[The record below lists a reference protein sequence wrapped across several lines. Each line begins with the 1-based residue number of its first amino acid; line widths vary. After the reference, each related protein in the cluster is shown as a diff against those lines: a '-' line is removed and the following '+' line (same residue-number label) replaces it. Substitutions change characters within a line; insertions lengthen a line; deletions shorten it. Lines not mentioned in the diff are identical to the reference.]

1 MTIHDKNLA
10 GAAICRFDTTS
21 QLMSTSDKTP
31 PASCSPGHL
40 GGDGSNS
47 TCIDLVIRTDGRH
60 GTCGRQAQ
68 LLDHVVRDTLPVR
81 GDKDLSPGDIADR
94 PTWRTDESRYVA
106 VLLGPLQ
113 CRNGEAPGT
122 GGRVWTSRRGPR

>member
-1 MTIHDKNLA
+1 MTVHDKNLA
-10 GAAICRFDTTS
+10 NAAIRRSHTTS
-21 QLMSTSDKTP
+21 RLMSTADNTP
-31 PASCSPGHL
+31 PAACPPSHL
-40 GGDGSNS
+40 SGDGSNS
-47 TCIDLVIRTDGRH
+47 TCIDLVIRTDERH
-60 GTCGRQAQ
+60 GTHGRQAE
-68 LLDHVVRDTLPVR
+68 LPDRVVRDTLPVQ
-81 GDKDLSPGDIADR
+81 GDSDLSPDDMADR